1 MAADRHVILHYH
13 IFKNAGSTLA
23 ATLERNF
30 GPTFASWDGN
40 EFNAQISGAE
50 LLRFLREQEHILALT
65 SHHLRPPKPA
75 ADGFVF
81 HDVLV
86 FRHPVDRIRSMY
98 DFYRDALPTDD
109 PLTTE
114 AKRLD
119 ARAFFDLLIA
129 EYPHLVTSS
138 QVNYTANQGGK
149 IPDEADC
156 ERACVIARAAAVVG
170 VTDQFD
176 TCMATAEHRLRELFA
191 GLDLSYVSENVTR
204 GRRKSLPERLREFEK
219 QCGPK
224 LYQALLALN
233 ALDFKLVDAARD
245 ESAARFRQVP
255 ACEAYLRQFKDRVRK
270 RKAKSPF
277 ALSIEHPGDFS
288 FFTRTE

>member
-1 MAADRHVILHYH
+1 MAADRHVVIHYH
-13 IFKNAGSTLA
+13 IFKNAGSTLSA
-23 ATLERNF
+23 ALERNF
-30 GPTFASWDGN
+30 GPTFASFDAKQ
-40 EFNAQISGAE
+40 FNQQISNPE
-50 LLRFLREQEHILALT
+50 LLAYLRQRPHILALT
-65 SHHLRPPKPA
+65 SHHSRPPKPA

-98 DFYRDALPTDD
+98 DFYRDSLLTDD

-119 ARAFFDLLIA
+119 ARGFFELLIA
-129 EYPHLVTSS
+129 EFPHLVISS

-156 ERACVIARAAAVVG
+156 ERACAMVRAAAVVG

-176 TCMATAEHRLRELFA
+176 TCMATAEHRLREFFA

-204 GRRKSLPERLREFEK
+204 GKRKSLPERLRDFEK

-233 ALDFKLVDAARD
+233 ALDFKLVDAARN
-245 ESAARFRQVP
+245 ESAARFRQMP
-255 ACEAYLRQFKDRVRK
+255 ACEAYLRQFKERVQK

-277 ALSIEHPGDFS
+277 AFSIEHPGDFS